1 MGRAELRETL
11 YVASEMWFQIF
22 YNVYVISMYL
32 IVLMCD
38 YVYLQVSE
46 KVGQIL
52 DIWQAGKGVVSLH
65 IFQNVIPVEAYTRE
79 AAMVD
84 AIGKLQ

>member
-1 MGRAELRETL
+1 
-11 YVASEMWFQIF
+11 MWFRIF
-22 YNVYVISMYL
+22 YNVSVIYVYF
-32 IVLMCD
+32 IVFRCD
-38 YVYLQVSE
+38 CVYLQVSE